1 MAIANRNY
9 ADLTANGTSDW
20 VPVKQPGTVIT
31 VDCVDADGESAAWG
45 SVNATLV
52 YSPDGKMLATL
63 EDESGDAITGTDGFA
78 HVLVPTGYVGVVA
91 TGISGETL
99 RVKVQQSS
107 VTDGV
112 SGSFVR

>member
-9 ADLTANGTSDW
+9 ADITANGTSDW
-20 VPVKQPGTVIT
+20 VPLNQPGLVAS
-31 VDCVDADGESAAWG
+31 VDCVDANGESAAWG
-45 SVNATLV
+45 SVNASLL
-52 YSPDGKMLATL
+52 YSPDGKMQSAVKN
-63 EDESGDAITGTDGFA
+63 DSGTAITGTDGFSEIMNA
-78 HVLVPTGYVGVVA
+78 TGYVGVSA

-107 VTDGV
+107 AVAGV